1 MGVMRRKLFKPQQA
15 PYSSPP
21 PISPEDM
28 TLAKD
33 IPVTLAVIGCGQRGN
48 VSGLHV
54 LLAVAHIQHQ
64 YRSIVLTLS
73 ARTGYESERESAMN
87 AC

>member
-54 LLAVAHIQHQ
+54 LLAVAHMRHQ
-64 YRSIVLTLS
+64 YRSVVLALS
-73 ARTGYESERESAMN
+73 ARILYKSECESA
-87 AC
+87 